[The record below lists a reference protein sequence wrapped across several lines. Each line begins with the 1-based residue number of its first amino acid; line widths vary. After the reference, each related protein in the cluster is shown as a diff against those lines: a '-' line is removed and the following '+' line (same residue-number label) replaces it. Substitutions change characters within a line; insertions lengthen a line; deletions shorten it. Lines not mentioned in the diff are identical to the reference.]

1 MPTCAA
7 AISAPATI
15 VVPVATPVAAIAA
28 ITILRTGSPALGPV
42 PTPLIGACARL
53 IIIPTAETV
62 PVSTP
67 TAAVPGAGTV
77 LTPVVRHGPSF
88 SFVGRRS

>member
-1 MPTCAA
+1 MLFYY
-7 AISAPATI
+7 SYSFFFY
-15 VVPVATPVAAIAA
+15 VFFG
-28 ITILRTGSPALGPV
+28 TGSPALGPV